1 MVIVHLLRHQMQ
13 SGFQM
18 RIRMQRIL
26 LSVLLS
32 LFISGSVIADEI
44 TLNLKDADIRALI
57 STVSKFTGK
66 NFIIDPRVKG
76 KVTVISSRPMDSD
89 EVYQVF
95 LSILKVH
102 GFAAVP
108 SGEVIKI
115 VPDVNAKQD
124 GIPTASKGSPGR
136 GDEMVTRV
144 VQVDNV
150 AAAQLVPILRPLVPQ
165 QGHLAAY
172 PATNVLIISDRA
184 NNVERLL
191 TIIRRIDQVSDSEIE
206 VISLQYASAV
216 EVVRVLT
223 SLKRAKPAAKGALA
237 AGGGQVL
244 VADERTNSVLLSG
257 DRASRL
263 RMRAIISHLDTPL
276 DTGGNTDVI
285 YLRYADATEIVD
297 TLLGVGKIEQKD
309 AQQGKGKAAAAPK
322 GSFDIQAD
330 EPTNSLVITAPPDI
344 MRTLKHVISQ
354 LDIRRAQVL
363 VEAVIAEVSEATAR
377 ELGVQWAFG
386 GSDNSPVGIVNFTNS
401 GSVVADVINGAASV
415 VDGGSFPSIIDN
427 ALLGF
432 AKTGGSFNYLAV
444 MNLLASD
451 ANNNILSTPTLVT
464 LDNEEA
470 EIVIGENVP
479 FVTGSF
485 SSTGANDGATNP
497 FQTIQ
502 REDVGLT
509 LKIKPQINEGDALR
523 LEIEQEVSNIA
534 DSVAGAADI
543 VTNKRSIK
551 TNVMVDDGQVVVLGG
566 LIEEKVSESIQK
578 VPFLGDI
585 PFLGALFRS
594 KTADVTKTNLMVF
607 IHPVILRDAAI
618 TESYTNSKYN
628 YIRALQ
634 MQQDEDGVNMM
645 IGKRHPVLPAV
656 EQFMVAPGVTPVLP
670 AIDELSTVP
679 GASADADDEPDTAVN
694 INFIDG

>member
-1 MVIVHLLRHQMQ
+1 MKNIINII
-13 SGFQM
+13 G
-18 RIRMQRIL
+18 IL
-26 LSVLLS
+26 LIQLMLLAS
-32 LFISGSVIADEI
+32 AHAAEV
-44 TLNLKDADIRALI
+44 TLNLKDADISALI
-57 STVSKFTGK
+57 STVAEVTDR

-124 GIPTASKGSPGR
+124 GIPTANDGSPGR

-206 VISLQYASAV
+206 VITLQFASAV

-223 SLKRAKPAAKGALA
+223 SLKRATPAAKGAAAA

-285 YLRYADATEIVD
+285 YLRYATAADIVD
-297 TLLGVGKIEQKD
+297 TLLGVGKIEEQE
-309 AQQGKGKAAAAPK
+309 AQQGKGKVTAPK
-322 GSFDIQAD
+322 GAFDIQAD
-330 EPTNSLVITAPPDI
+330 EATNALVITAPPDI

-363 VEAVIAEVSEATAR
+363 VEAVIAEVSEDTAR

-386 GSDNSPVGIVNFTNS
+386 GSGNNSPVGVVNFTNS
-401 GSVVADVINGAASV
+401 GSLISDVINGAADAAS
-415 VDGGSFPSIIDN
+415 GGSFPSIVDN

-432 AKTGGSFNYLAV
+432 AKTNGSFNYLAV

-451 ANNNILSTPTLVT
+451 ANTNILSTPTLVT

-566 LIEEKVSESIQK
+566 LIEEKIGESVQK

-607 IHPVILRDAAI
+607 IHPVILRDAAV
-618 TESYTNSKYN
+618 TQSYTNSKYN

-634 MQQDEDGVNMM
+634 MQQDEDGVNM
-645 IGKRHPVLPAV
+645 IPGKQHPVLPLV
-656 EQFMVAPGVTPVLP
+656 EEFSIAPGTTPVLP
-670 AIDELSTVP
+670 SIDELSTVP
-679 GASADADDEPDTAVN
+679 GASADADEELPSPVEVD
-694 INFIDG
+694 FIDG

>member
-1 MVIVHLLRHQMQ
+1 MKNIINII
-13 SGFQM
+13 G
-18 RIRMQRIL
+18 IL
-26 LSVLLS
+26 LIQLMLVAPAYAAE
-32 LFISGSVIADEI
+32 V
-44 TLNLKDADIRALI
+44 TLNLKDADISALI
-57 STVSKFTGK
+57 STVAEVTDR

-124 GIPTASKGSPGR
+124 GIPTANDGSPGR

-206 VISLQYASAV
+206 VITLQFASAV

-223 SLKRAKPAAKGALA
+223 SLKRATPAAKGAAAA

-285 YLRYADATEIVD
+285 YLRYATAADIVD
-297 TLLGVGKIEQKD
+297 TLLGVGKIEEQE
-309 AQQGKGKAAAAPK
+309 AQQGKGKVTAPK
-322 GSFDIQAD
+322 GAFDIQAD
-330 EPTNSLVITAPPDI
+330 EATNALVITAPPDI

-363 VEAVIAEVSEATAR
+363 VEAVIAEVSEDTAR

-386 GSDNSPVGIVNFTNS
+386 GSGNNSPVGVVNFTNS
-401 GSVVADVINGAASV
+401 GSLISDVINGAADAAS
-415 VDGGSFPSIIDN
+415 GGSFPSIVDN

-432 AKTGGSFNYLAV
+432 AKTNGSFNYLAV

-451 ANNNILSTPTLVT
+451 ANTNILSTPTLVT

-566 LIEEKVSESIQK
+566 LIEEKIGESVQK

-607 IHPVILRDAAI
+607 IHPVILRDAAV
-618 TESYTNSKYN
+618 TQSYTNSKYN

-634 MQQDEDGVNMM
+634 MQQDEDGVNM
-645 IGKRHPVLPAV
+645 IPGKQHPVLPLV
-656 EQFMVAPGVTPVLP
+656 EEFSIAPGTTPVLP
-670 AIDELSTVP
+670 SIDELSTVP
-679 GASADADDEPDTAVN
+679 GASADADEELPSPVEVD
-694 INFIDG
+694 FIDG

>member
-1 MVIVHLLRHQMQ
+1 MKNIINII
-13 SGFQM
+13 G
-18 RIRMQRIL
+18 IL
-26 LSVLLS
+26 LIQLMLAAPVHTAE
-32 LFISGSVIADEI
+32 V
-44 TLNLKDADIRALI
+44 TLNLKDADIGALI
-57 STVSKFTGK
+57 STVAEVTER

-124 GIPTASKGSPGR
+124 GIPTASDGSPGR

-184 NNVERLL
+184 NNVERML

-206 VISLQYASAV
+206 VITLQYASAV

-223 SLKRAKPAAKGALA
+223 SLKRATPAAKGAAAA
-237 AGGGQVL
+237 AGGDQVL
-244 VADERTNSVLLSG
+244 VADERTNSVLLGG

-285 YLRYADATEIVD
+285 YLRYATAEDIVD
-297 TLLGVGKIEQKD
+297 TLLGVGKIEEQE
-309 AQQGKGKAAAAPK
+309 AQQGKGKVTAPK
-322 GSFDIQAD
+322 GAFDIQAD
-330 EPTNSLVITAPPDI
+330 EATNALVITAPPDI
-344 MRTLKHVISQ
+344 MRTLKHVITQ

-363 VEAVIAEVSEATAR
+363 VEAVIAEVSEDTAR

-386 GSDNSPVGIVNFTNS
+386 GSGNNSPVGIVNFTNS
-401 GSVVADVINGAASV
+401 GSLISDVINGAADAAS
-415 VDGGSFPSIIDN
+415 GGSFPSIVDN

-432 AKTGGSFNYLAV
+432 AKTNGSFNYLAV

-451 ANNNILSTPTLVT
+451 ANTNILSTPTLVT

-523 LEIEQEVSNIA
+523 LEIEQEVSSIA
-534 DSVAGAADI
+534 DSVAGASDI

-551 TNVMVDDGQVVVLGG
+551 TNVMVDDGEVVVLGG
-566 LIEEKVSESIQK
+566 LIEEQIGESIQK

-594 KTADVTKTNLMVF
+594 KTADVKKTNLMVF
-607 IHPVILRDAAI
+607 IHPVILRDAAV

-634 MQQDEDGVNMM
+634 MQQDEDGVNM
-645 IGKRHPVLPAV
+645 IPGKQHPVLPV
-656 EQFMVAPGVTPVLP
+656 MEEFSGEPGVTPVLP
-670 AIDELSTVP
+670 EIDELSTAP
-679 GASADADDEPDTAVN
+679 GASADAVPDTSVDVDL
-694 INFIDG
+694 IDG

>member
-1 MVIVHLLRHQMQ
+1 MKIATKATLLLIVSLLICLPVQAET
-13 SGFQM
+13 
-18 RIRMQRIL
+18 
-26 LSVLLS
+26 V
-32 LFISGSVIADEI
+32 
-44 TLNLKDADIRALI
+44 TLNLKDADISALI
-57 STVSKFTGK
+57 STVAEVTNR
-66 NFIIDPRVKG
+66 NFIVDPRVKG
-76 KVTVISSRPMDSD
+76 KVTVISSRPMDSE

-95 LSILKVH
+95 QSILKVH

-124 GIPTASKGSPGR
+124 GIPTANDKSPGR

-184 NNVERLL
+184 SNVDRLL

-206 VISLQYASAV
+206 IIALEHASAT

-223 SLKRAKPAAKGALA
+223 SLNRAEPAAAKGAA
-237 AGGGQVL
+237 AASGQVL
-244 VADERTNSVLLSG
+244 VADERTNSVLLGG
-257 DRASRL
+257 DRSSRL

-276 DTGGNTDVI
+276 DAGGNTDVI
-285 YLRYADATEIVD
+285 YLHYAEAPEIVE
-297 TLLGVGKIEQKD
+297 TLLGVGKIEEQET
-309 AQQGKGKAAAAPK
+309 QQGKGKAATSSR

-344 MRTLKHVISQ
+344 MRTLKRVISQ

-363 VEAVIAEVSEATAR
+363 VEAIIAEVGEDTAR
-377 ELGVQWAFG
+377 DLGVQWIFAG
-386 GSDNSPVGIVNFTNS
+386 DTGNNRGPIGVINYSNS
-401 GSVVADVINGAASV
+401 GSPIADVANAAIAAR
-415 VDGGSFPSIIDN
+415 DGGTVPSLLDG
-427 ALLGF
+427 ALVGIGRF
-432 AKTGGSFNYLAV
+432 GSNSFNYAAV
-444 MNLLASD
+444 LNALASD
-451 ANNNILSTPTLVT
+451 ANTNILSTPTLVT

-485 SSTGANDGATNP
+485 TSTGAGDSASNP

-509 LKIKPQINEGDALR
+509 LKIKPQINEGDAMR
-523 LEIEQEVSNIA
+523 LDIEQEVSSIA
-534 DSVAGAADI
+534 DSVAGASDI

-566 LIEEKVSESIQK
+566 LIEELVLESVQK
-578 VPFLGDI
+578 IPLLGDI
-585 PFLGALFRS
+585 PYLGALFRS
-594 KTADVTKTNLMVF
+594 KTSDVKKTNLMVF
-607 IHPVILRDAAI
+607 IHPVILRDAD
-618 TESYTNSKYN
+618 TMNSYTNAKYN
-628 YIRALQ
+628 DIRVLQ
-634 MQQDEDGVNMM
+634 MQQNNDGVNMM
-645 IGKRHPVLPAV
+645 PGKQQPVLPNIQDYTIV
-656 EQFMVAPGVTPVLP
+656 P
-670 AIDELSTVP
+670 VP
-679 GASADADDEPDTAVN
+679 GTTAVPAQSSESPVTA
-694 INFIDG
+694 DGGVQPAADSGVLYE

>member
-1 MVIVHLLRHQMQ
+1 MKMFRKLKGLLLIWLVCGMPVHAEE
-13 SGFQM
+13 
-18 RIRMQRIL
+18 
-26 LSVLLS
+26 V
-32 LFISGSVIADEI
+32 
-44 TLNLKDADIRALI
+44 TLNLKDADIGALI
-57 STVSKFTGK
+57 TTVAEVTDR

-76 KVTVISSRPMDSD
+76 KVTVISTRPMDSE

-124 GIPTASKGSPGR
+124 GIPTANEGRPGR

-184 NNVERLL
+184 SNVERLL

-206 VISLQYASAV
+206 VITLQYASDA

-223 SLKRAKPAAKGALA
+223 SLKRATPGAKGAAAA

-297 TLLGVGKIEQKD
+297 TLLGVGKIEQKES
-309 AQQGKGKAAAAPK
+309 QQGKGKAVAPK
-322 GSFDIQAD
+322 GAFDIQAD
-330 EPTNSLVITAPPDI
+330 EATNSLVITAPPDI
-344 MRTLKHVISQ
+344 MRTLKLVISQ

-363 VEAVIAEVSEATAR
+363 VEAIIAEVSEDTAQ
-377 ELGVQWAFG
+377 ELGVQWAFSG
-386 GSDNSPVGIVNFTNS
+386 LEDGSGPIGLVNFTNS
-401 GSVVADVINGAASV
+401 GSLIADLVNGVADLA
-415 VDGGSFPSIIDN
+415 DGGTFPSIVDN
-427 ALLGF
+427 ALLGVG
-432 AKTGGSFNYLAV
+432 KNNGSFNYLAV
-444 MNLLASD
+444 MNLLNSD
-451 ANNNILSTPTLVT
+451 ANSNILSTPTLVT

-485 SSTGANDGATNP
+485 TSTGASDGATNP

-509 LKIKPQINEGDALR
+509 LKIKPQINEGDALK
-523 LEIEQEVSNIA
+523 LEIEQEVSSIA
-534 DSVAGAADI
+534 DSVAGASDI

-566 LIEEKVSESIQK
+566 LIEEQIKESIQK

-585 PFLGALFRS
+585 PFLGVLFRS
-594 KTADVTKTNLMVF
+594 KTADVNKTNLMVF
-607 IHPVILRDAAI
+607 IHPVILRDAAL
-618 TESYTNSKYN
+618 TKVYTNSKYN

-634 MQQDEDGVNMM
+634 MQQDEDGVNMLPD
-645 IGKRHPVLPAV
+645 KHHPVIPLM
-656 EQFMVAPGVTPVLP
+656 EEFTVAPGVAPVLP
-670 AIDELSTVP
+670 EMDELSTVP
-679 GASADADDEPDTAVN
+679 GASDTSGDEPDTSVDTD
-694 INFIDG
+694 FIDG

>member
-1 MVIVHLLRHQMQ
+1 MKNIINII
-13 SGFQM
+13 G
-18 RIRMQRIL
+18 IL
-26 LSVLLS
+26 LIQLMLVASAHAAEV
-32 LFISGSVIADEI
+32 
-44 TLNLKDADIRALI
+44 TLNLKDADISALI
-57 STVSKFTGK
+57 STVAEVTDR

-124 GIPTASKGSPGR
+124 GIPTASDGSPGR

-206 VISLQYASAV
+206 VITLQFASAV

-223 SLKRAKPAAKGALA
+223 SLKRATPAAKGAAAA

-285 YLRYADATEIVD
+285 YLRYATAEDIVD
-297 TLLGVGKIEQKD
+297 TLLGVGKIEEQE
-309 AQQGKGKAAAAPK
+309 AQQGKGKVTTPK
-322 GSFDIQAD
+322 GAFDIQAD
-330 EPTNSLVITAPPDI
+330 EATNALVITAPPDI

-363 VEAVIAEVSEATAR
+363 VEAVIAEVSEDTAR

-386 GSDNSPVGIVNFTNS
+386 GSGNNSPVGVVNFTNS
-401 GSVVADVINGAASV
+401 GSLISDVINGAADAAS
-415 VDGGSFPSIIDN
+415 GGSFPSIVDN

-432 AKTGGSFNYLAV
+432 AKTNGSFNYLAV

-451 ANNNILSTPTLVT
+451 ANTNILSTPTLVT

-485 SSTGANDGATNP
+485 SSTGANDGAANP

-566 LIEEKVSESIQK
+566 LIEEKIGESVQK

-607 IHPVILRDAAI
+607 IHPVILRDAAV
-618 TESYTNSKYN
+618 TQSYTNSKYN

-634 MQQDEDGVNMM
+634 MQQDEDGVNM
-645 IGKRHPVLPAV
+645 IPGKQHPVLPLV
-656 EQFMVAPGVTPVLP
+656 EEFSIAPGVTPVLP
-670 AIDELSTVP
+670 SIDELSTVP
-679 GASADADDEPDTAVN
+679 GASADADEELPSSVEVD
-694 INFIDG
+694 FIDG

>member
-1 MVIVHLLRHQMQ
+1 MKNITNII
-13 SGFQM
+13 G
-18 RIRMQRIL
+18 IL
-26 LSVLLS
+26 LIQLMLVASAHAAEV
-32 LFISGSVIADEI
+32 
-44 TLNLKDADIRALI
+44 TLNLKDADISALI
-57 STVSKFTGK
+57 STVAEVTDR

-124 GIPTASKGSPGR
+124 GIPTASDGSPGR

-206 VISLQYASAV
+206 VITLQFASAV

-223 SLKRAKPAAKGALA
+223 SLKRATPAAKGAAAA

-285 YLRYADATEIVD
+285 YLRYATAADIVD
-297 TLLGVGKIEQKD
+297 TLLGVGKIEEQE
-309 AQQGKGKAAAAPK
+309 AQQGKGKVTTPK
-322 GSFDIQAD
+322 GAFDIQAD
-330 EPTNSLVITAPPDI
+330 EATNALVITAPPDI

-363 VEAVIAEVSEATAR
+363 VEAVIAEVSEDTAR

-386 GSDNSPVGIVNFTNS
+386 GSGNNSPVGVVNFTNS
-401 GSVVADVINGAASV
+401 GSLISDVINGAADAAS
-415 VDGGSFPSIIDN
+415 GGSFPSIVDN

-432 AKTGGSFNYLAV
+432 AKTNGSFNYLAV

-451 ANNNILSTPTLVT
+451 ANTNILSTPTLVT

-566 LIEEKVSESIQK
+566 LIEEKIGESVQK

-607 IHPVILRDAAI
+607 IHPVILRDAAV
-618 TESYTNSKYN
+618 TQSYTNSKYN

-634 MQQDEDGVNMM
+634 MQQDEDGVNM
-645 IGKRHPVLPAV
+645 IPGKQHPVLPLV
-656 EQFMVAPGVTPVLP
+656 EEFSVAPGTTPVLP
-670 AIDELSTVP
+670 SIDELSTVP
-679 GASADADDEPDTAVN
+679 GASADADEELPSSVEVD
-694 INFIDG
+694 FIDG

>member
-1 MVIVHLLRHQMQ
+1 MKN
-13 SGFQM
+13 
-18 RIRMQRIL
+18 IL
-26 LSVLLS
+26 NIIGILVFWLVL
-32 LFISGSVIADEI
+32 GAQAHAEEV
-44 TLNLKDADIRALI
+44 TLNLKDADISALI
-57 STVSKFTGK
+57 NTVAEVTNR

-76 KVTVISSRPMDSD
+76 KVTVVSSRPMDSD

-124 GIPTASKGSPGR
+124 GIPTANDGKPGR

-206 VISLQYASAV
+206 VITLQYASAV

-223 SLKRAKPAAKGALA
+223 SLKRAGPAGKGSAA
-237 AGGGQVL
+237 AGGSDQVL
-244 VADERTNSVLLSG
+244 VADERTNSVLLGG

-285 YLRYADATEIVD
+285 YLRYANASEIVD
-297 TLLGVGKIEQKD
+297 TLLGVGKIEEQE
-309 AQQGKGKAAAAPK
+309 AQQVKGKAAAPK

-330 EPTNSLVITAPPDI
+330 DATNSLVITAPPDI

-363 VEAVIAEVSEATAR
+363 VEAVIAEVSEDSAK
-377 ELGVQWAFG
+377 ELGVQWAFSGLDG
-386 GSDNSPVGIVNFTNS
+386 GSGPVGVVNFTNS
-401 GSVVADVINGAASV
+401 GSVISDVINGVASV
-415 VDGGSFPSIIDN
+415 AEGGTFPSIVDN
-427 ALLGF
+427 ALLG
-432 AKTGGSFNYLAV
+432 AGSTSGSFNYLAV

-451 ANNNILSTPTLVT
+451 ANTNILSTPTLVT

-485 SSTGANDGATNP
+485 TSTGASDGATNP

-523 LEIEQEVSNIA
+523 LEIEQEVSSIA
-534 DSVAGAADI
+534 DSVAGASDI
-543 VTNKRSIK
+543 VTNKRAIK

-566 LIEEKVSESIQK
+566 LIEEQIGESVQK

-594 KTADVTKTNLMVF
+594 KTADVKKTNLMVF
-607 IHPVILRDAAI
+607 IHPVILRDAAV
-618 TESYTNSKYN
+618 TESYTNRKYN

-634 MQQDEDGVNMM
+634 MRQDEDGVNLLPD
-645 IGKRHPVLPAV
+645 KHHPVLPLMD
-656 EQFMVAPGVTPVLP
+656 EFSSQPGVTPVLP
-670 AIDELSTVP
+670 EIDEVTTAP
-679 GASADADDEPDTAVN
+679 AADEKAVDPAESEL
-694 INFIDG
+694 FDG

>member
-1 MVIVHLLRHQMQ
+1 MKNIINII
-13 SGFQM
+13 G
-18 RIRMQRIL
+18 IL
-26 LSVLLS
+26 LIQLMLVASAHAAEV
-32 LFISGSVIADEI
+32 
-44 TLNLKDADIRALI
+44 TLNLKDADISALI
-57 STVSKFTGK
+57 STVAEVTDR

-124 GIPTASKGSPGR
+124 GIPTASDGSPGR

-206 VISLQYASAV
+206 VITLQFASAV

-223 SLKRAKPAAKGALA
+223 SLKRATPAAKGAAAA

-285 YLRYADATEIVD
+285 YLRYATAEDIVD
-297 TLLGVGKIEQKD
+297 TLLGVGKIEEQE
-309 AQQGKGKAAAAPK
+309 AQQGKGKVTTPK
-322 GSFDIQAD
+322 GAFDIQAD
-330 EPTNSLVITAPPDI
+330 EATNALVITAPPDI

-363 VEAVIAEVSEATAR
+363 VEAVIAEVSEDTAR

-386 GSDNSPVGIVNFTNS
+386 GSGNNSPVGVVNFTNS
-401 GSVVADVINGAASV
+401 GSLISDVINGAADAAS
-415 VDGGSFPSIIDN
+415 GGSFPSIVDN

-432 AKTGGSFNYLAV
+432 AKTNGSFNYLAV

-451 ANNNILSTPTLVT
+451 ANTNILSTPTLVT

-485 SSTGANDGATNP
+485 SSTGANDGAANP

-566 LIEEKVSESIQK
+566 LIEEKIGESVQK

-607 IHPVILRDAAI
+607 IHPVILRDAAV
-618 TESYTNSKYN
+618 TQSYTNSKYN

-634 MQQDEDGVNMM
+634 MQQDEDGVNM
-645 IGKRHPVLPAV
+645 IPGKQHPVLPLV
-656 EQFMVAPGVTPVLP
+656 EEFSIAPGVTPVLP
-670 AIDELSTVP
+670 SIDELSTVP
-679 GASADADDEPDTAVN
+679 GASADADEESSSSVEVD
-694 INFIDG
+694 FIDG

>member
-1 MVIVHLLRHQMQ
+1 MNIFRKINV
-13 SGFQM
+13 
-18 RIRMQRIL
+18 IL
-26 LSVLLS
+26 LMWLVCGLS
-32 LFISGSVIADEI
+32 AHAETV
-44 TLNLKDADIRALI
+44 TLNLKDADISALI
-57 STVSKFTGK
+57 STVAEVTDR

-124 GIPTASKGSPGR
+124 GIPTASEGTPGR

-206 VISLQYASAV
+206 VITLQYASAA

-223 SLKRAKPAAKGALA
+223 SLKRASPAAKGAAA

-285 YLRYADATEIVD
+285 YLRYATAADIVD
-297 TLLGVGKIEQKD
+297 TLLGVGKIEQQE
-309 AQQGKGKAAAAPK
+309 AQQGKGKVAAPK

-330 EPTNSLVITAPPDI
+330 EATNSLVITAPPDI

-363 VEAVIAEVSEATAR
+363 VEAVIAEVSEDTAR

-386 GSDNSPVGIVNFTNS
+386 GSANNSPVGVVNFTNS
-401 GSVVADVINGAASV
+401 GSLVSDIINGAADV
-415 VDGGSFPSIIDN
+415 ADGGSFPSIIDN

-432 AKTGGSFNYLAV
+432 SKTSGSFNYLAV

-451 ANNNILSTPTLVT
+451 ANTNILSTPTLVT

-485 SSTGANDGATNP
+485 TSTGASDGATNP

-551 TNVMVDDGQVVVLGG
+551 TNVMVDDGEVVVLGG
-566 LIEEKVSESIQK
+566 LIEEKIGESIQK

-607 IHPVILRDAAI
+607 IHPVILRDAAV

-634 MQQDEDGVNMM
+634 MQQGEDGVNMM
-645 IGKRHPVLPAV
+645 PGKQHPVLPV
-656 EQFMVAPGVTPVLP
+656 MEEFSVAPGVTPVLP
-670 AIDELSTVP
+670 GIDELSTVP
-679 GASADADDEPDTAVN
+679 GASADADEPDTSLDVDL
-694 INFIDG
+694 IDG

>member
-1 MVIVHLLRHQMQ
+1 MKNIINII
-13 SGFQM
+13 G
-18 RIRMQRIL
+18 IL
-26 LSVLLS
+26 LIQLMLVAPAHAAE
-32 LFISGSVIADEI
+32 V
-44 TLNLKDADIRALI
+44 TLNLKDADISALI
-57 STVSKFTGK
+57 STVAEVTDR

-124 GIPTASKGSPGR
+124 GIPTANDGSPGR

-206 VISLQYASAV
+206 VITLQFASAV

-223 SLKRAKPAAKGALA
+223 SLKRATPAAKGAAAA

-285 YLRYADATEIVD
+285 YLRYATAADIVD
-297 TLLGVGKIEQKD
+297 TLLGVGKIEEQE
-309 AQQGKGKAAAAPK
+309 AQQGKGKVTAPK
-322 GSFDIQAD
+322 GAFDIQAD
-330 EPTNSLVITAPPDI
+330 EATNALVITAPPDI

-363 VEAVIAEVSEATAR
+363 VEAVIAEVSEDTAR

-386 GSDNSPVGIVNFTNS
+386 GSGNNSPVGVVNFTNS
-401 GSVVADVINGAASV
+401 GSLISDVINGAADAAS
-415 VDGGSFPSIIDN
+415 GGSFPSIVDN

-432 AKTGGSFNYLAV
+432 AKTNGSFNYLAV

-451 ANNNILSTPTLVT
+451 ANTNILSTPTLVT

-566 LIEEKVSESIQK
+566 LIEEKIGESVQK

-607 IHPVILRDAAI
+607 IHPVILRDAAV
-618 TESYTNSKYN
+618 TQSYTNSKYN

-634 MQQDEDGVNMM
+634 MQQDEDGVNM
-645 IGKRHPVLPAV
+645 IPGKQHPVLPLV
-656 EQFMVAPGVTPVLP
+656 EEFSIAPGTTPVLP
-670 AIDELSTVP
+670 SIDELSIVP
-679 GASADADDEPDTAVN
+679 GASADADEELPSSVEVD
-694 INFIDG
+694 FIDG

>member
-1 MVIVHLLRHQMQ
+1 MKNIINII
-13 SGFQM
+13 G
-18 RIRMQRIL
+18 IL
-26 LSVLLS
+26 LIQLMLVAPAYAAE
-32 LFISGSVIADEI
+32 V
-44 TLNLKDADIRALI
+44 TLNLKDADISALI
-57 STVSKFTGK
+57 STVAEVTDR

-124 GIPTASKGSPGR
+124 GIPTANDGSPGR

-206 VISLQYASAV
+206 VITLQFASAV

-223 SLKRAKPAAKGALA
+223 SLKRATPAAKGAAAA

-285 YLRYADATEIVD
+285 YLRYATAADIVD
-297 TLLGVGKIEQKD
+297 TLLGVGKIEEQE
-309 AQQGKGKAAAAPK
+309 AQQGKGKVTAPK
-322 GSFDIQAD
+322 GAFDIQAD
-330 EPTNSLVITAPPDI
+330 EATNALVITAPPDI

-363 VEAVIAEVSEATAR
+363 VEAVIAEVSEDTAR

-386 GSDNSPVGIVNFTNS
+386 GSGNNSPVGVVNFTNS
-401 GSVVADVINGAASV
+401 GSLISDVINGAADAAS
-415 VDGGSFPSIIDN
+415 GGSFPSIVDN

-432 AKTGGSFNYLAV
+432 AKTNGSFNYLAV

-451 ANNNILSTPTLVT
+451 ANTNILSTPTLVT

-566 LIEEKVSESIQK
+566 LIEEKIGESVQK

-607 IHPVILRDAAI
+607 IHPVILRDAAV
-618 TESYTNSKYN
+618 TQSYTNSKYN

-634 MQQDEDGVNMM
+634 MQQDEDGVNM
-645 IGKRHPVLPAV
+645 IPGKQHPVLPLV
-656 EQFMVAPGVTPVLP
+656 EEFSIAPGTTPVLP
-670 AIDELSTVP
+670 SIDDLSTVP
-679 GASADADDEPDTAVN
+679 GASADADEELPSPVEVD
-694 INFIDG
+694 FIDG

>member
-1 MVIVHLLRHQMQ
+1 MNIYRKLTGLLLMWLVFFP
-13 SGFQM
+13 SAFAEN
-18 RIRMQRIL
+18 
-26 LSVLLS
+26 V
-32 LFISGSVIADEI
+32 
-44 TLNLKDADIRALI
+44 TLNLKDADISALI
-57 STVSKFTGK
+57 STVAEVSDK

-124 GIPTASKGSPGR
+124 GIPTANDSTPGR

-206 VISLQYASAV
+206 VITLQYASAV

-223 SLKRAKPAAKGALA
+223 SLKRGTPGAKGAAAA

-285 YLRYADATEIVD
+285 YLRYATAADIVD
-297 TLLGVGKIEQKD
+297 TLMGVGKIEEKE
-309 AQQGKGKAAAAPK
+309 AQQGKGKVTASK

-330 EPTNSLVITAPPDI
+330 ESTNALVITAPPDI

-363 VEAVIAEVSEATAR
+363 VEAIIAEVSEDTAR
-377 ELGVQWAFG
+377 ELGVQWAFSGLEG
-386 GSDNSPVGIVNFTNS
+386 GSGPIGVVNFTNS
-401 GSVVADVINGAASV
+401 GSLIADLVNGVADVAE
-415 VDGGSFPSIIDN
+415 GGTFPPLIDT
-427 ALLGF
+427 ALLGVGS
-432 AKTGGSFNYLAV
+432 TGGSFNYLAV
-444 MNLLASD
+444 MNLLHSD
-451 ANNNILSTPTLVT
+451 ATSNILSTPTLVT

-485 SSTGANDGATNP
+485 TSTGANDGATNP

-523 LEIEQEVSNIA
+523 LEIEQEVSSIA
-534 DSVAGAADI
+534 DSVAGASDI

-551 TNVMVDDGQVVVLGG
+551 TNVMVDDGEVVVLGG
-566 LIEEKVSESIQK
+566 LIEEQIKESIQK

-594 KTADVTKTNLMVF
+594 KTSDVSKANLMVF
-607 IHPVILRDAAI
+607 IHPVILRGGVL
-618 TESYTNSKYN
+618 TESYTRSKYN
-628 YIRALQ
+628 FIRTLQ
-634 MQQDEDGVNMM
+634 MQQDEDGVNMLP
-645 IGKRHPVLPAV
+645 GKHHPVLPLMK
-656 EQFMVAPGVTPVLP
+656 EFSVAPGVTPVLP
-670 AIDELSTVP
+670 SIDELSIVP
-679 GASADADDEPDTAVN
+679 GASADADEEPPATVDVDFT
-694 INFIDG
+694 DG